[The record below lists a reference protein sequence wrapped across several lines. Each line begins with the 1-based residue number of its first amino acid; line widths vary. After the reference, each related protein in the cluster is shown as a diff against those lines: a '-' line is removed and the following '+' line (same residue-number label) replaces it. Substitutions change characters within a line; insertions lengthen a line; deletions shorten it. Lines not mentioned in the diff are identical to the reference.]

1 MARKSQNRE
10 LICGVDIGTTK
21 ICVLIAEPDDFGT
34 GFNIIGIGQHPSKG
48 LRKGVVVNLE
58 QTITS
63 VEQAV
68 EEAEMMAGVEV
79 ENCYVG
85 IAGDHIR
92 SINSTGVIA
101 ISKAGKKR
109 PGESNQISEHD
120 IQRVLDWAKGV
131 SLPMD
136 REILHILPQE
146 YIVDDQSGVK
156 DPIGMTGQRLEARVH
171 IVTGAV
177 TSAKNIVNCIRG
189 AGLNVQDLVLEPL
202 ASSYA
207 VLDEDEK
214 DLGVALID
222 IGGGT
227 TDVAVFFEGGVQ
239 HTGVI
244 GLGGE
249 NVTKDIA
256 HMLRTPMQQAEDIK
270 IQYGRTHANTEQ
282 ARAAAN
288 EIINV
293 PGIGGRGSREITRD
307 ILIEYIEP
315 RMEEMLRMAQH
326 EIRKAECWQHL
337 TAGVVLTG
345 GGSMIEGIAELGE
358 EIFEAPVKLGRTDI
372 RGNILDDSKN
382 PIYATAI
389 GLIKYGMEHNRSP
402 LSFQGD
408 DNKVFNRIFERM
420 REWFNEFF

>member
-1 MARKSQNRE
+1 MAKKIQNRE
-10 LICGVDIGTTK
+10 IICGVDIGTTK
-21 ICVLIAEPDDFGT
+21 ICVLIVELGDTDEDAK
-34 GFNIIGIGQHPSKG
+34 IIGIGQHPSKG

-58 QTITS
+58 RTISS
-63 VEQAV
+63 VEKAV

-79 ENCYVG
+79 SNVYVG

-101 ISKAGKKR
+101 ISRAGKKR
-109 PGESNQISEHD
+109 VDESNQISEHD

-146 YIVDDQSGVK
+146 FIVDDQPGIK
-156 DPIGMTGQRLEARVH
+156 DPVGMSGQRLEAHVH
-171 IVTGAV
+171 IVTGAI
-177 TSAKNIVNCIRG
+177 TSAKNIVNCIKG
-189 AGLNVQDLVLEPL
+189 AGLTVQDLVLEPL
-202 ASSYA
+202 ASAYA

-214 DLGVALID
+214 DLGVALVD

-256 HMLRTPMQQAEDIK
+256 HMLRTPVQQAEQIK
-270 IQYGRTHANTEQ
+270 IDHGSAKAGLVKEDLVIR
-282 ARAAAN
+282 
-288 EIINV
+288 V
-293 PGIGGRGSREITRD
+293 PGIGGRGSREISCTVLD
-307 ILIEYIEP
+307 EYIQP
-315 RMEEMLRMAQH
+315 RMEEILMMAQH
-326 EIRKAECWQHL
+326 EIKKAECWPHL

-345 GGSMIEGIAELGE
+345 GGSLLRGIVELAG
-358 EIFEAPVKLGRTDI
+358 EIFDTPVKLGHTKI
-372 RGNILDDSKN
+372 TGTILEDSQN
-382 PIYATAI
+382 PIYATGV
-389 GLIKYGMEHNRSP
+389 GLVKYGIEHRRSP
-402 LSFQGD
+402 HSFPGD
-408 DNKVFNRIFERM
+408 DSKLYNRIFERM
-420 REWFNEFF
+420 REWFHEFF

>member
-1 MARKSQNRE
+1 MAKKTQSKDVV
-10 LICGVDIGTTK
+10 CGVDIGTTK
-21 ICVLIAEPDDFGT
+21 ICVIVAEANENGG
-34 GFNIIGIGQHPSKG
+34 GFKIIGIGQHPSKG

-58 QTITS
+58 QTIAS
-63 VEQAV
+63 IEKAV
-68 EEAEMMAGVEV
+68 EEAEMIAGVDI
-79 ENCYVG
+79 ENVYVG

-101 ISKAGKKR
+101 ISKAGKR
-109 PGESNQISEHD
+109 RVGENNQITEHD
-120 IQRVLDWAKGV
+120 IQRVLDWAKGI

-136 REILHILPQE
+136 REILHVLPQE
-146 YIVDDQSGVK
+146 YIVDDQPGIK
-156 DPIGMTGQRLEARVH
+156 DPIGMSGQRLEARVH
-171 IVTGAV
+171 IVTGAIA
-177 TSAKNIVNCIRG
+177 SAKNIVNCIKG

-249 NVTKDIA
+249 NVTKDLA
-256 HMLRTPMQQAEDIK
+256 HMLRTPMHEAEEIK
-270 IQYGRTHANTEQ
+270 INHGYAKISSASNDDIFE
-282 ARAAAN
+282 
-288 EIINV
+288 V
-293 PGIGGRGSREITRD
+293 PGIGGRGTNEINQE
-307 ILIEYIEP
+307 ILAEYIEP
-315 RMEEMLRMAQH
+315 RMEEMLKMAMQ
-326 EIRKAECWQHL
+326 EIHKAECWPHL
-337 TAGVVLTG
+337 SAGVVLTG
-345 GGSMIEGIAELGE
+345 GGAMIGGLVELAED
-358 EIFEAPVKLGRTDI
+358 IFDAPVKLGGADVS
-372 RGNILDDSKN
+372 GNLLNNDKT
-382 PIYATAI
+382 PIFATGI
-389 GLIKYGMEHNRSP
+389 GLVKYGLENHRSP

-408 DNKVFNRIFERM
+408 ENKVFNRIAERM

>member
-1 MARKSQNRE
+1 MVKRIQNKE
-10 LICGVDIGTTK
+10 IICGVDIGTTK
-21 ICVLIAEPDDFGT
+21 ICVLIVELGEENGDA
-34 GFNIIGIGQHPSKG
+34 NIIGIGQHPSKG

-58 QTITS
+58 RTIS
-63 VEQAV
+63 SIEKAM

-79 ENCYVG
+79 SDVYVG

-101 ISKAGKKR
+101 ISRAGKKR
-109 PGESNQISEHD
+109 VDESNQISEHD

-146 YIVDDQSGVK
+146 FIVDDQPGIK
-156 DPIGMTGQRLEARVH
+156 DPVGMSGQRLEAHVH
-171 IVTGAV
+171 IVTGAI
-177 TSAKNIVNCIRG
+177 TSAKNIVNCIKG
-189 AGLNVQDLVLEPL
+189 AGLTVRDLVLEPL
-202 ASSYA
+202 ASAYA

-214 DLGVALID
+214 DLGVALVD

-256 HMLRTPMQQAEDIK
+256 HMLRTPIQQAEQIK
-270 IQYGRTHANTEQ
+270 IDHGCAKAGLMKQDLVIR
-282 ARAAAN
+282 
-288 EIINV
+288 V
-293 PGIGGRGSREITRD
+293 PGIGGRGSREISRSVLD
-307 ILIEYIEP
+307 EYIQP
-315 RMEEMLRMAQH
+315 RMEEILMMAQH
-326 EIRKAECWQHL
+326 EIKKAECWPHL

-345 GGSMIEGIAELGE
+345 GGSMLRGTVELAG
-358 EIFEAPVKLGRTDI
+358 EIFDAPVKLGTTKI
-372 RGNILDDSKN
+372 TGAILEESQN
-382 PIYATAI
+382 PIYATGV
-389 GLIKYGMEHNRSP
+389 GLVKYGMEHRRTP
-402 LSFQGD
+402 HSFPGD
-408 DNKVFNRIFERM
+408 DSKLYNRIFERM
-420 REWFNEFF
+420 REWFHEFF